1 MKRILICIPALLVL
15 FQFAFAADGE
25 RLRERVYISTDRDVY
40 VAGDRLWMSA
50 YCIDAATGRL
60 SDFSRIAYV
69 EVHSPDGTVE
79 TAKVALDGGRGAASL
94 ILPNSIATGNY
105 RLLAYTSL
113 GVSETGYNPD
123 SDGRTISVFNTFSTA
138 RTEGG
143 VTVEPGAPEAP
154 ARSEC
159 GALSLS
165 VSGNRSVRI
174 TNNGTSNA
182 LFNLSVRHSD
192 GIPSPDVRGIAGFC
206 EGLHG
211 VAAPLGFSLFTSEYE
226 GEIIRARVTGTD
238 DAGLKALEG
247 KYAFISSPGN
257 GSNVYSSTIDAGGNV
272 TFYTTNIYGNQD
284 MFLEIEG
291 VDRDNICHLDIQRPF
306 PDFPVGDIDPLV
318 LCSGYADALQLRS
331 LGMQLGHNFDADT
344 LYTPLPT
351 LPGLEFNDQEC
362 KVYNLDDYTRFP
374 VMEELFTEFIQEIRV
389 RRSGSGKELQVRT
402 TDALNNSYFP
412 QGTALVLLDGVPVLD
427 HSKILAY
434 DPLLVRRIEVYPGA
448 YFLGIR
454 NFRGV
459 VNFVTYKGTLPSMK
473 FEDNVRIVSFQGCSI
488 PMAYTCEGVGKD
500 WPDYRQTIWWHPLLR
515 LAPGE
520 SMEIKYKAPDYS
532 GAFEVFAEGLTEAGE
547 PLSQTCLISSM

>member
-40 VAGDRLWMSA
+40 VAGDRVWMSA

-143 VTVEPGAPEAP
+143 VIVEPGAPEAP

-174 TNNGTSNA
+174 TNNGTSSA

-532 GAFEVFAEGLTEAGE
+532 GAFEVFAEGLTETGE

>member
-40 VAGDRLWMSA
+40 VAGDRVWMSA

-143 VTVEPGAPEAP
+143 VTVEPVVPEAP

-174 TNNGTSNA
+174 TNNGTSIA

-211 VAAPLGFSLFTSEYE
+211 VAAPLGFGLFTSEYE

-238 DAGLKALEG
+238 EAGLKALEG

-389 RRSGSGKELQVRT
+389 RRSGSGRELQVRAI
-402 TDALNNSYFP
+402 DALNNSYFP

-427 HSKILAY
+427 HAKILAY
-434 DPLLVRRIEVYPGA
+434 DPLLVRRIDIYSGA

-532 GAFEVFAEGLTEAGE
+532 GAFEVFAEGLTETGE

>member
-1 MKRILICIPALLVL
+1 MKRILICIPAFLVL

-40 VAGDRLWMSA
+40 VAGDRVWMSA
-50 YCIDAATGRL
+50 YCIDAATGLL

-143 VTVEPGAPEAP
+143 VTVEPGVPEAP

-532 GAFEVFAEGLTEAGE
+532 GAFEVFAEGLTETGE

>member
-1 MKRILICIPALLVL
+1 MKRFLICISALLLL
-15 FQFAFAADGE
+15 FQASFAEDGG

-40 VAGDRLWMSA
+40 VAGDCVWMSA
-50 YCIDAATGRL
+50 YCVDAATGRL

-69 EVHSPDGTVE
+69 EVHSPEGTVQ

-94 ILPNSIATGNY
+94 TLPNSLATGNY

-113 GVSETGYNPD
+113 GASEIDYNPA
-123 SDGRTISVFNTFSTA
+123 SDGRTISVFNTFTTTRA
-138 RTEGG
+138 EGG
-143 VTVEPGAPEAP
+143 VVVSGSAPEAP
-154 ARSEC
+154 ARTEC
-159 GALSLS
+159 GTLS
-165 VSGNRSVRI
+165 VSAKGGRI
-174 TNNGTSNA
+174 KVVNNGSGKA
-182 LFNLSVRHSD
+182 LFNVSVRHAD
-192 GIPSPDVRGIAGFC
+192 GIPAPEGKGISEFCGGISDLPAPKGFR
-206 EGLHG
+206 LL
-211 VAAPLGFSLFTSEYE
+211 ASEYE

-238 DAGLKALEG
+238 ASGLKAVEG

-257 GSNVYSSTIDAGGNV
+257 GSNVYTGSIEPDGTV
-272 TFYTTNIYGNQD
+272 TFYTTNIYGDQD

-291 VDRDNICHLDIQRPF
+291 VDRNNICHLDVQRPF
-306 PDFPVGDIDPLV
+306 LDFPAGDIAPLT
-318 LCSGYADALQLRS
+318 LCSAYADALQLRS
-331 LGMQLGHNFDADT
+331 LGMQLERNFDADT
-344 LYTPLPT
+344 LYTELPR
-351 LPGLEFNDQEC
+351 LPGLEFDGRNA
-362 KVYNLDDYTRFP
+362 KAYNLDDYTRFP

-389 RRSGSGKELQVRT
+389 RRNNSVKELQVRT
-402 TDALNNSYFP
+402 TDALGSSYFP

-434 DPLLVRRIEVYPGA
+434 DPLLVRRIEIFPGA

-459 VNFVTYKGTLPSMK
+459 VNFITYKGTLPSMK

-500 WPDYRQTIWWHPLLR
+500 YPDYRQTIWWHPLLE

-532 GAFEVFAEGLTEAGE
+532 GAFEVMAEGLTEDGE
-547 PLSQTCLISSM
+547 PLSQACLISSM

>member
-40 VAGDRLWMSA
+40 VAGDRVWMSA

-143 VTVEPGAPEAP
+143 VTVEPVVPEAP

-532 GAFEVFAEGLTEAGE
+532 GAFEVFAEGLTETGE

>member
-40 VAGDRLWMSA
+40 VAGDRVWMSA

-174 TNNGTSNA
+174 TNNGTSSA

-238 DAGLKALEG
+238 DAGFKALEG

-434 DPLLVRRIEVYPGA
+434 DPLLVRRVEVYPGA

>member
-40 VAGDRLWMSA
+40 VAGDRVWMSA

-143 VTVEPGAPEAP
+143 VIVEPGAPEAP

-165 VSGNRSVRI
+165 VSGNRGVRI
-174 TNNGTSNA
+174 TNNGTSSA

-206 EGLHG
+206 KGLHG

-532 GAFEVFAEGLTEAGE
+532 GAFEVFAEGLTETGE

>member
-40 VAGDRLWMSA
+40 VAGDRVWMSA

-174 TNNGTSNA
+174 TNNGTSSA

-402 TDALNNSYFP
+402 IDALNNSYFP

-500 WPDYRQTIWWHPLLR
+500 YPDYRQTIWWHPLLE

-520 SMEIKYKAPDYS
+520 SMEITVKAPDYS
-532 GAFEVFAEGLTEAGE
+532 GAFEVLAEGLTENGE
-547 PLSQTCLISSM
+547 PLSQNCLISSM

>member
-40 VAGDRLWMSA
+40 VAGDRVWMSA

-174 TNNGTSNA
+174 TNNGTSSA

-500 WPDYRQTIWWHPLLR
+500 YPDYRQTIWWHPLLE

-520 SMEIKYKAPDYS
+520 SMEITVKAPDYS
-532 GAFEVFAEGLTEAGE
+532 GAFEVLAEGLTENGE
-547 PLSQTCLISSM
+547 PLSQNCLISSM

>member
-40 VAGDRLWMSA
+40 VAGDRVWMSA

-174 TNNGTSNA
+174 TNNGTSIA

-547 PLSQTCLISSM
+547 PLSQICLISSM

>member
-40 VAGDRLWMSA
+40 VAGDRVWMSA

-174 TNNGTSNA
+174 TNNGTSSA

-402 TDALNNSYFP
+402 IDALNNSYFP

-427 HSKILAY
+427 HEKILAY

>member
-40 VAGDRLWMSA
+40 VAGDRVWMSA

-174 TNNGTSNA
+174 TNNGTSSA

-238 DAGLKALEG
+238 DAGLQALEG

-500 WPDYRQTIWWHPLLR
+500 YPDYRQTIWWHPLLE

-520 SMEIKYKAPDYS
+520 SMEITVKAPDYS
-532 GAFEVFAEGLTEAGE
+532 GAFEVLAEGLTENGE
-547 PLSQTCLISSM
+547 PLSQNCLISSM

>member
-25 RLRERVYISTDRDVY
+25 RLRERVYISTDRDV
-40 VAGDRLWMSA
+40 DRVWMSA

-143 VTVEPGAPEAP
+143 VTVEPVVPEAP

-211 VAAPLGFSLFTSEYE
+211 VAAPLGFSYE

-532 GAFEVFAEGLTEAGE
+532 GAFEVFAEGLTETGE